1 MPRITLPPGDA
12 PESYRLFSLQPAL
25 GKALAGLSEAI
36 YSQTV
41 VDLRVR
47 EAVRMRI
54 AHINECL
61 LCVGFRFP
69 QKKEEFTAM
78 NINEDFYA
86 AIPQWRTSTLF
97 SERERLAIEYAEK
110 FAENHLSIDDNFIAG
125 LGRYFSG
132 AEIFALTTIIAGL
145 MANGRILQ
153 VLQVQQ
159 DACAMHK
166 P

>member
-1 MPRITLPPGDA
+1 MSRISLPPGDA

-36 YSQTV
+36 YGQTV

-54 AHINECL
+54 AHINQCL

-69 QKKEEFTAM
+69 QQTAEFTAQ
-78 NINEDFYA
+78 NIDEAFYA

-97 SERERLAIEYAEK
+97 SEREKLAIQYAER
-110 FAENHLSIDDNFIAG
+110 FAENHLSIDDSFMARLHEYYSDAEIFTLTTVIAG
-125 LGRYFSG
+125 L
-132 AEIFALTTIIAGL
+132 I
-145 MANGRILQ
+145 ANGRILQ

-159 DACAMHK
+159 TACAM
-166 P
+166 

>member
-1 MPRITLPPGDA
+1 MPRISLPPGET

-36 YSQTV
+36 YSQTL

-69 QKKEEFTAM
+69 QQAEQFAAQQIDEA
-78 NINEDFYA
+78 FYA

-110 FAENHLSIDDNFIAG
+110 FAENHLSIDDSFMAAVHE
-125 LGRYFSG
+125 YYSD

-159 DACAMHK
+159 DTCAMDS
-166 P
+166 